1 MHSFLSSFLLSSK
14 DLFIVSGMGKFSR
27 EQSISKKE
35 KLGENEFG
43 IGGFRKKKMG
53 LAKSE
58 VG

>member
-1 MHSFLSSFLLSSK
+1 MQSFLSSSLLSS
-14 DLFIVSGMGKFSR
+14 
-27 EQSISKKE
+27 QKE
-35 KLGENEFG
+35 KLGENESG